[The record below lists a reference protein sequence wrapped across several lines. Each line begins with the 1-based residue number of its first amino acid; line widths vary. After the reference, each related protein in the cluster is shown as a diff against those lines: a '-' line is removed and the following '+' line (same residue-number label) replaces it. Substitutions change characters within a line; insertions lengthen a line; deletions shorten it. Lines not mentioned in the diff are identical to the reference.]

1 MIERRTS
8 MVKNETS
15 EVQRVDGVGAHVD
28 AATQSLRERGQAVAI
43 QLPEAVDGV
52 SGLIE
57 AATAQLDDLS
67 DQGVVAAVAL
77 AAGVMIGLLLA
88 GTPRPILAL
97 ALLPIAITGRAALQR
112 GVRPSRLIAR
122 AGGPRAD

>member
-1 MIERRTS
+1 MA
-8 MVKNETS
+8 KNKTS
-15 EVQRVDGVGAHVD
+15 EVRRVDRSGAHVE
-28 AATQSLRERGQAVAI
+28 AAMQSLMERGQAVTN

-52 SGLIE
+52 SGVIE

-77 AAGVMIGLLLA
+77 AAGVLIGLWLA
-88 GTPRPILAL
+88 GAPRPILAL
-97 ALLPIAITGRAALQR
+97 ALLPIGITGRAALQR

-122 AGGPRAD
+122 DGGPRPD

>member
-1 MIERRTS
+1 